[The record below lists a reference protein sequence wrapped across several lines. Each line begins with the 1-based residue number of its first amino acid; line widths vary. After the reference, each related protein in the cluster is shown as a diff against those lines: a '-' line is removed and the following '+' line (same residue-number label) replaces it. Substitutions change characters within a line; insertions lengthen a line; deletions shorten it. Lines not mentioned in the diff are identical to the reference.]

1 MKMEIVILGSHA
13 IVKKKKKEVPTK
25 VLWYA
30 GGRCTK
36 RKEGGGE
43 RSVRYKKRPL
53 QKALVVG
60 RHNAQEAGPQCLRR
74 SLI

>member
-30 GGRCTK
+30 GRT
-36 RKEGGGE
+36 
-43 RSVRYKKRPL
+43 SNTQY
-53 QKALVVG
+53 
-60 RHNAQEAGPQCLRR
+60 H
-74 SLI
+74 SM